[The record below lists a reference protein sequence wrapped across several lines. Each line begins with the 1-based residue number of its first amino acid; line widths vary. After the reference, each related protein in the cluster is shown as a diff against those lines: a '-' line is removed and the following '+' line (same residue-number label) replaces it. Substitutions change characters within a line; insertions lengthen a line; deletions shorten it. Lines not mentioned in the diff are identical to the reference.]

1 MKRLLVSCVA
11 LLAIA
16 FASATEPL
24 KDYSFVRGVCYPGGW
39 RGDQAKIERELGYA
53 QRVNLNSTRI
63 WLSPQS
69 YERNPEQFITQL
81 RNYVRTAMKF
91 GINTMP
97 ILFNG
102 NMIDPV
108 ILEADYRK
116 TADAY
121 VKAVVE
127 ALKDEPG
134 LFIWD
139 IMNEPLCS
147 EYYSEAP
154 DEKEQKAREAK
165 IWDFVR
171 HYIKLVKQ
179 YDKKNAVTV
188 GVTYAH
194 RLEPIADLV
203 DVLSFHDYFETRAKV
218 QATYDAVKEISS
230 RFGNKPLINSELCC
244 IGRANPYDMALELCE
259 KNKAG
264 FYIFD
269 LTIGG
274 YWGDVHGIFY
284 PDGTVRDPAIIS
296 ALMGFY
302 RNADPATRIRQ
313 NPNKEGYVNR
323 ALAMLE
329 DAMKDEVKL
338 FRGRRSSTDDILE
351 ACEWCANLLEGSE
364 MVPMIDAPSVKIRAW
379 QAQPEKE
386 RDLEAIRRFA
396 FDLAKTIKE
405 YCQIF

>member
-1 MKRLLVSCVA
+1 MKRLFMSSITILVIA
-11 LLAIA
+11 LV
-16 FASATEPL
+16 SATEPL

-39 RGDQAKIERELGYA
+39 RADKEKLERELGYA

-69 YERNPEQFITQL
+69 YQRDPAQFINQL
-81 RNYVRTAMKF
+81 KTYVQTAHTF
-91 GINTMP
+91 GISTMP

-116 TADAY
+116 TADEY

-134 LFIWD
+134 LLIWD

-154 DEKEQKAREAK
+154 SEQEQKAREKK
-165 IWDFVR
+165 IWEFVR
-171 HYIKLVKQ
+171 HYCKLVKK
-179 YDKKNAVTV
+179 YDSKNAITV

-194 RLEPIADLV
+194 RLEATADLV

-218 QATYDAVKEISS
+218 QATYDAVKEVSA
-230 RFGNKPLINSELCC
+230 RFGNKPIINSELCC
-244 IGRANPYDMALELCE
+244 IGRANPYDMALEMCE

-269 LTIGG
+269 LIIGG

-284 PDGTVRDPAIIS
+284 TDGTVRDPAIIS

-302 RNADPATRIRQ
+302 RNYDPETRVRQ

-323 ALAMLE
+323 ALEMLQ
-329 DAMKDEVKL
+329 ASMKDEVKL
-338 FRGRRSSTDDILE
+338 FRGQRSSTDAILE

-386 RDLEAIRRFA
+386 RDQEAIRQFA
-396 FDLAKTIKE
+396 YELAQTIKK
-405 YCQIF
+405 YCQIL